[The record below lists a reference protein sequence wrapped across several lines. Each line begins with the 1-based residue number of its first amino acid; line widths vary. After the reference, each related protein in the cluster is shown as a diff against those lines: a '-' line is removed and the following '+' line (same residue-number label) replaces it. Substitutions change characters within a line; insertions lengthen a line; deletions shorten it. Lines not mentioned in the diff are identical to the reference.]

1 MTEFF
6 SFLQLAVYVSFLQN
20 LVFTSSFGISE
31 AVRLAK
37 RPKHFFTTSFSV
49 TAFSV
54 YLSVACHFADRIKIL
69 ENLSFSFRFL
79 LYVLILLFGY
89 LLSAAVMKKLFGADK
104 KFLNSLGMCAVNTL
118 VLSLPTLSYK
128 GSLTLSEALG
138 MGIGAGL
145 AFTLALLLI
154 NGGMKFIHRNKLI
167 PEFMKG
173 TPALFIYTAIL
184 SLALSSITGDF

>member
-154 NGGMKFIHRNKLI
+154 NGGMKFIQHSPR
-167 PEFMKG
+167 
-173 TPALFIYTAIL
+173 IL
-184 SLALSSITGDF
+184 QSTEYGPKVSIA